1 MAAAERFLPDP
12 DLTVTELALVE
23 ADPARTYAAIDDA
36 DVSVDRLLGVLGGLT
51 DLDKRLAGSPVPP
64 KKLGELLGPD
74 LGFVSLADEPG
85 SLRAVGLAA
94 RYSPFDRGVEH
105 LEPGAFGT
113 FDEPGHVKAAIG
125 FALHPQG
132 DGHTLLTCDV
142 RVRATDDD
150 TRSTLRT
157 TEFLVG
163 PALRHLCRRLLEL
176 VKQQAES
183 GSDGAQDAEG
193 GDGER
198 DQGDAGNLNAG

>member
-1 MAAAERFLPDP
+1 VAAAERFLPDP

-23 ADPARTYAAIDDA
+23 ADAARTFGAIDDA
-36 DVSVDRLLGVLGGLT
+36 DVSGDRLLGVLGGLV
-51 DLDKRLAGSPVPP
+51 DLDKRLAGSSGRP
-64 KKLGELLGPD
+64 KKLGELLGPE
-74 LGFVSLADEPG
+74 LGFVPLAEEPG

-94 RYSPFDRGVEH
+94 RYSPFDRGVER
-105 LEPGAFGT
+105 LDPGAFGT
-113 FDEPGHVKAAIG
+113 FEEPGHIKAAIG
-125 FALHPQG
+125 FVLHPQD

-183 GSDGAQDAEG
+183 SSDGTQDAEG
-193 GDGER
+193 GDRDR
-198 DQGDAGNLNAG
+198 DQGDAGDLDAG

>member
-1 MAAAERFLPDP
+1 VAAAERFLPDP
-12 DLTVTELALVE
+12 DLTVTELALLE
-23 ADPARTYAAIDDA
+23 ADAARTFGAIDDA
-36 DVSVDRLLGVLGGLT
+36 DVSGDRLLGVLGGLV
-51 DLDKRLAGSPVPP
+51 DLDKRLAGSSGRP
-64 KKLGELLGPD
+64 KKLGELLGPE
-74 LGFVSLADEPG
+74 LGFVPLAEEPG

-94 RYSPFDRGVEH
+94 RYSPFDRGVER
-105 LEPGAFGT
+105 LDPGAFGT
-113 FDEPGHVKAAIG
+113 FDEPGHIKAAIG
-125 FALHPQG
+125 FVLHPQD

-183 GSDGAQDAEG
+183 SSDGTQDAEG
-193 GDGER
+193 GDRDR
-198 DQGDAGNLNAG
+198 DQGDAGDLDAG

>member
-23 ADPARTYAAIDDA
+23 ADAARTFGAIDDA
-36 DVSVDRLLGVLGGLT
+36 DVSGDRLLGVLGGLV
-51 DLDKRLAGSPVPP
+51 DLDKRLAGSSGRP
-64 KKLGELLGPD
+64 KKLGELLGPE
-74 LGFVSLADEPG
+74 LGFVPLAEEPG

-94 RYSPFDRGVEH
+94 RYSPFDRGVER
-105 LEPGAFGT
+105 LDPGAFGT
-113 FDEPGHVKAAIG
+113 FDEPGHIKAAIG
-125 FALHPQG
+125 FVLHPQD

-183 GSDGAQDAEG
+183 SSDGTQDAEG
-193 GDGER
+193 GDRDR
-198 DQGDAGNLNAG
+198 DQGDAGDLDAG